1 MNEFPVEAGRE
12 LPPGAKRG
20 EQVRRIL
27 PMMPG
32 PATDVD
38 EVLCAQRVGDLSVY
52 LTELCHLPDY
62 ILANQ
67 LVYDFLL
74 PRPGDVEIAT
84 PPPLRRAPG
93 STDARSAEHDV
104 VEYLGRMPGGGDGN
118 ARRTPEGQIGRGVQS
133 LRLDETDPNRRS
145 QRSSTRS
152 DLDRS
157 DTRERERERQSGA
170 RSAASQH
177 SGRATP
183 NSTPASQPPPIA
195 SGSVG
200 SSGRRPGSYGLTSP
214 TSTAPTSAGSNGQS
228 NGPTPSFI
236 KIKIF
241 HRNTDDLIAIRV
253 PPNVTFAALL
263 DKARDRLGADVAKLR
278 FREEVAGLPNV
289 SGLTGNG
296 ARLVEIGNDH
306 DLGRWL
312 SGQNQKLVLY
322 AD

>member
-1 MNEFPVEAGRE
+1 MDEFPVEAGRE

-20 EQVRRIL
+20 EQPRRIL

-52 LTELCHLPDY
+52 LAELCHLPDY
-62 ILANQ
+62 ILANP

-74 PRPGDVEIAT
+74 PRPGDVEVAS
-84 PPPLRRAPG
+84 PPPPRRAPG
-93 STDARSAEHDV
+93 SNDARSAEHDV
-104 VEYLGRMPGGGDGN
+104 VEYLGRMPGGADGS
-118 ARRTPEGQIGRGVQS
+118 ARRTPEREIGRGVSS

-157 DTRERERERQSGA
+157 DTRDRERQSGA

-183 NSTPASQPPPIA
+183 NSTPASQLPPIA
-195 SGSVG
+195 SGSG
-200 SSGRRPGSYGLTSP
+200 GSGRRPGSYGLTSP
-214 TSTAPTSAGSNGQS
+214 TSSTAPTSAGSAGAP

-296 ARLVEIGNDH
+296 ARLVEIANDN
-306 DLGRWL
+306 DLARWL
-312 SGQNQKLVLY
+312 GHGSQKLVLY